1 METIRSA
8 ALLLSL
14 TLGPA
19 CLAAQEAPDALLR
32 NATNDYVAGLKED
45 SELAGDP
52 SRSESLFKA
61 RMAPVF
67 DFSRMTQLAM
77 HRNWRLASARQ
88 QDRLTAEFKSVL
100 LRAYSAAFAS
110 YRDCVITYKASHFDP
125 RDTDATVR
133 SEVKQCAKPHKLDYE
148 MTRTPDGWRVYDIK
162 LDGASIVTAHRGA
175 FAARLHDSGVDGL
188 IRTLAE
194 KNRQSVALANGSM

>member
-1 METIRSA
+1 
-8 ALLLSL
+8 
-14 TLGPA
+14 
-19 CLAAQEAPDALLR
+19 
-32 NATNDYVAGLKED
+32 
-45 SELAGDP
+45 
-52 SRSESLFKA
+52 
-61 RMAPVF
+61 
-67 DFSRMTQLAM
+67 
-77 HRNWRLASARQ
+77 
-88 QDRLTAEFKSVL
+88 
-100 LRAYSAAFAS
+100 
-110 YRDCVITYKASHFDP
+110 
-125 RDTDATVR
+125 VR